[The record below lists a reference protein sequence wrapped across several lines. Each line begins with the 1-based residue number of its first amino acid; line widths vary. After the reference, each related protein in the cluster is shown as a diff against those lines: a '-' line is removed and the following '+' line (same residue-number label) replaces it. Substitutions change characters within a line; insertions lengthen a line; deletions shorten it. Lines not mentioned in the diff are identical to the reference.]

1 MSDYGKGKAP
11 IKGGIESSAN
21 GPACGGQ
28 IGGEHPPAADAGIL
42 GKASGKLKP
51 SLIEGGL
58 AFGGTKSDR
67 WLD

>member
-1 MSDYGKGKAP
+1 MSEKIP

-21 GPACGGQ
+21 SLHPGGQ
-28 IGGEHPPAADAGIL
+28 LKGDAPPAADLGIL
-42 GKASGKLKP
+42 GKAPGKLKP
-51 SLIEGGL
+51 SLIEAGL